1 MILSAGEQSTSR
13 QMVTLI
19 FFILL
24 LLSVSYSV
32 QGKEK
37 KMSRKEKFFHA
48 VSSGDYKL
56 VEDLIVNH
64 LVDVNMK
71 NEFQETPLH
80 VSALSNIKS
89 KGEILLLLLQ
99 SDADPN
105 AQTEYKYAGH
115 EILVN
120 RTPLHWY
127 SHSCDHVGIRLL
139 LLYGADER
147 LRTEEGQSSIEII
160 ESIIKHSEKKL
171 PECEIALEYLNL
183 SFEFREKNKKLTE
196 ADFANLPIED
206 AAANDKNANEL

>member
-1 MILSAGEQSTSR
+1 
-13 QMVTLI
+13 MVTLI
-19 FFILL
+19 FLILL
-24 LLSVSYSV
+24 LLNVSYSV

-37 KMSRKEKFFHA
+37 KMSRKEQFFHA
-48 VSSGDYKL
+48 VSSGDHDL

-71 NEFQETPLH
+71 NKFQETPLH
-80 VSALSNIKS
+80 VSALSNQKS

-99 SDADPN
+99 NGADPN
-105 AQTEYKYAGH
+105 AQTEFKYRGH

-139 LLYGADER
+139 VLYGADER

-160 ESIIKHSEKKL
+160 ENIITHSKKKL
-171 PECEIALEYLNL
+171 PECELALEYLKL
-183 SFEFREKNKKLTE
+183 SFEFREKNKKLAE

-206 AAANDKNANEL
+206 AGPNDTESNEL